1 MVQRILEAGDIE
13 SLDHS
18 AIPRIRTPERLA
30 VFARA
35 HALSPRESVL
45 LGHLAKGGDSHAL
58 AGRMCLSEHTVQ
70 DHLKSI
76 FAKTSTNNRGMLLA
90 RALGA

>member
-1 MVQRILEAGDIE
+1 M
-13 SLDHS
+13 
-18 AIPRIRTPERLA
+18 
-30 VFARA
+30 FARA

-58 AGRMCLSEHTVQ
+58 ADRMSLSEHTVQ
-70 DHLKSI
+70 DHLESI